1 MIVHNILE
9 VIILKKLPTILLAS
23 SLLLAACGSQDGG
36 QDSHSK
42 NKSSKSNNTAELK
55 KATKEYEKYTDKQLD
70 KFLKGTTDFV
80 NAVKNDDMEKA
91 KSLYPKVRMY
101 YERSEPVAEAF
112 GDLDPKIDARLA
124 DMKEEKKEDKWTGYH
139 KIERSLYQDNK
150 IDATTKKDADQ
161 LLKDAKELD
170 AKADTL
176 KITPKL
182 MLQGSVDLL
191 NEVSTSKIT
200 GEEEIYSHTDLYDF
214 KANIEGAQK
223 IYTLFKPELNK
234 KDKKLSADIQK
245 NFDKVN
251 KLLDKYKDGDG
262 YKPYGDV
269 SKADRKV
276 LADAVNALGE
286 PLSKMAVITE

>member
-1 MIVHNILE
+1 M
-9 VIILKKLPTILLAS
+9 KKLPTILLTS
-23 SLLLAACGSQDGG
+23 SLLLTACGHNNHDNANEKT
-36 QDSHSK
+36 SK
-42 NKSSKSNNTAELK
+42 ESTNDNKVALQ
-55 KATKEYEKYTDKQLD
+55 KAAKEYRKYTNKQLD
-70 KFLKGTTDFV
+70 QFLKGTEEFV
-80 NAVKNDDMEKA
+80 SAIKANDIEKA
-91 KSLYPKVRMY
+91 KTLYPKVRMY

-139 KIERSLYQDNK
+139 KIEKSLYQENK
-150 IDATTKKDADQ
+150 IDEMTKKDADQ

-170 AKADTL
+170 AKIDTL
-176 KITPKL
+176 DITPKL

-223 IYTLFKPELNK
+223 IYELFKSELEK
-234 KDKKLSADIQK
+234 KDKKLSSTIMD
-245 NFDKVN
+245 NFNKVN
-251 KLLDKYKDGDG
+251 QLLNKYKNNNG
-262 YKPYGDV
+262 YKDYSAV
-269 SKADRKV
+269 TKEDRKA
-276 LADAVNALGE
+276 LSDAVNSLGE

>member
-1 MIVHNILE
+1 M
-9 VIILKKLPTILLAS
+9 KKLPTILLTS
-23 SLLLAACGSQDGG
+23 SLLLTACGHNNHDNANEKT
-36 QDSHSK
+36 SK
-42 NKSSKSNNTAELK
+42 KSTNENKVALQ
-55 KATKEYEKYTDKQLD
+55 KAAKEYRKYTNEQVDQ
-70 KFLKGTTDFV
+70 FLKGTEEFV
-80 NAVKNDDMEKA
+80 SAIKADDIEKA
-91 KSLYPKVRMY
+91 KFLYPKVRMY

-139 KIERSLYQDNK
+139 KIEKSLYQENK
-150 IDATTKKDADQ
+150 IDEMTKKDADQ

-170 AKADTL
+170 AKIDTL
-176 KITPKL
+176 DITPKL

-223 IYTLFKPELNK
+223 IYELFKSELEK
-234 KDKKLSADIQK
+234 KDKKLSSTIMD
-245 NFDKVN
+245 NFNKVN
-251 KLLDKYKDGDG
+251 QLLNKYKNNNG
-262 YKPYGDV
+262 YKDY
-269 SKADRKV
+269 SAITKEDRKA
-276 LADAVNALGE
+276 LSDAVNSLGE